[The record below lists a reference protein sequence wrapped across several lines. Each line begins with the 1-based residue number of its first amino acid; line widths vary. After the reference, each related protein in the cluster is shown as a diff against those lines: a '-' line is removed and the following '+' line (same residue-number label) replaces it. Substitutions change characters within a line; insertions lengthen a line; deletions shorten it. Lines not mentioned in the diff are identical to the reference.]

1 MPKTPKRP
9 ILEESLLTALKAV
22 DNQIKRAMERS
33 PSEREVH
40 GVQKW
45 KPIEDRVE
53 SVCEI
58 IISEYGENHD
68 LDSLIVFSRAFVK
81 SLVIL
86 CEELGLESF
95 GEIRGA
101 YVKDAIAKIE
111 DELRKLSVILRVND
125 DLLM

>member
-9 ILEESLLTALKAV
+9 LLEESLLIALKAV

-58 IISEYGENHD
+58 VISEYGENHD

-81 SLVIL
+81 SLVII

-101 YVKDAIAKIE
+101 YVKDAIRKIE
-111 DELRKLSVILRVND
+111 DEIKRAGALISKD
-125 DLLM
+125 DVTLM